1 MNKTWKLLPAALLL
15 AQALTAQD
23 LQAPQGL
30 EDIGNATPYTLQSS
44 FENIIDTALMATPV
58 NMDPLGFDTSS
69 VASSFST
76 FNTESE
82 DDPGGP
88 GNPTND
94 LPINGGICLLFTTA
108 LGAGYRSYKR
118 TNNHKK
124 ETGRVRWE

>member
-15 AQALTAQD
+15 AQAITAQD

-30 EDIGNATPYTLQSS
+30 EDIGTATPFTLQSG
-44 FENIIDTALMATPV
+44 FESTFDTSLMAAPV
-58 NMDPLGFDTSS
+58 NMDPLGFDTST
-69 VASSFST
+69 VANSFST

-94 LPINGGICLLFTTA
+94 LPVNGGLCLLITTA

-118 TNNHKK
+118 TASHKE
-124 ETGRVRWE
+124 ETGKVSWD